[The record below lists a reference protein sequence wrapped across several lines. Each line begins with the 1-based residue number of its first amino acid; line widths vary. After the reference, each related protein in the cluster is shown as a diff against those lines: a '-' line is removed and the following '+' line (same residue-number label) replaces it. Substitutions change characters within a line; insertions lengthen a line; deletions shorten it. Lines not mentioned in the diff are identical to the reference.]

1 LRALALRYNLPVQ
14 TFVRRAVFL
23 SVLVLLA
30 AAVVVF
36 VRRVKPGSD
45 TSPIAWVATAHQ
57 YGPVGYRDPA
67 AAISPDAR
75 WIAYSEGRFLRVRAI
90 GGGPVTEFPPAAAQ
104 IRHLSWR
111 ADNKTVL
118 AGGDLYDR
126 VAGTRTAL
134 WPTRTDL
141 LAHDGPVAATVSKGD
156 LLRQAVW
163 SRDGEALAALV
174 SGRDGSQLWTV
185 SADGGSAHV
194 HLLKAR
200 ATSPA
205 WTPRGEVGCIAAV
218 AGRLRITIP
227 CGSGTPVRFT
237 PDLDAYGPLAF
248 SPDGAVAYVGL
259 PNSGG
264 TLDLWA
270 VPTDGGSARR
280 LTAFSRDTYGPSVG
294 NDGTVLFKSQSYR
307 TAVAA
312 AATDGSALRTLA
324 TFQSETPSWDPT
336 GRWIGITYGTWRR
349 VVDDA
354 NYPDI
359 AQEVGII
366 AAGSEQPSTSPARVV
381 HDSSSEDQ
389 SMCWSPNGK
398 WIAFH
403 SHKEQSDDV
412 WLRSADGTAPVRRIS
427 MLGRG
432 AETGW
437 PRWSPDGRWVLFE
450 GASRQTK
457 RSVLYVIGVDQR
469 SGDVT
474 ADAAEVPVSGIDAEI
489 GHGEWLPDST
499 QIVVEATEA
508 PGRHMIFTVPRTGG
522 GARVVHRFASE
533 HEHPGL
539 GISPDG
545 REAAFIAPDAAG
557 FFQIFR
563 LPLDGGQPRP
573 ITTDHSH
580 KTQPAWSPDGRR
592 LAFTVWEY
600 NAQLWV
606 IRP

>member
-1 LRALALRYNLPVQ
+1 VQRLTIRATIL
-14 TFVRRAVFL
+14 
-23 SVLVLLA
+23 
-30 AAVVVF
+30 AAVVAVAAGVVTF
-36 VRRVKPGSD
+36 VAY
-45 TSPIAWVATAHQ
+45 TSRKAQPPQLTWVATAHQ

-75 WIAYSEGRFLRVRAI
+75 WIAYSEGRLLRVRAI
-90 GGGPVTEFPPAAAQ
+90 GGGPVTEFPPATAQ

-118 AGGDLYDR
+118 AGVDLYDR
-126 VAGTRTAL
+126 EAGTRTAL
-134 WPTRTDL
+134 WPNRTDL

-163 SRDGEALAALV
+163 SRDGEALAAIV

-194 HLLKAR
+194 RLLKSR

-205 WTPRGEVGCIAAV
+205 WTTRGEVGCIAAV
-218 AGRLRITIP
+218 GGRLRITIP

-248 SPDGAVAYVGL
+248 SPDGAMAYVGL
-259 PNSGG
+259 PNNGG

-270 VPTDGGSARR
+270 VPVGGGPARR
-280 LTAFSRDTYGPSVG
+280 LTSFSRDTYGPSVAH
-294 NDGTVLFKSQSYR
+294 DGTVLFKSQIYR
-307 TAVAA
+307 TVVAA

-366 AAGSEQPSTSPARVV
+366 AADSGQPSTGPARVV

-412 WLRSADGTAPVRRIS
+412 WLRLADGAAPARRIS

-450 GASRQTK
+450 GASRRTK

-469 SGDVT
+469 TGDVT
-474 ADAAEVPVSGIDAEI
+474 ADASEIPVSGVDAEI

-508 PGRHMIFTVPRTGG
+508 PGRHVIFTVPRTGG

-545 REAAFIAPDAAG
+545 REAAFIAPDADG

-563 LPLDGGQPRP
+563 LPLAGGQPHP
-573 ITTDHSH
+573 ITTDQSH

>member
-1 LRALALRYNLPVQ
+1 VQ
-14 TFVRRAVFL
+14 TFVGRAAVL
-23 SVLVLLA
+23 SILVLIA

-36 VRRVKPGSD
+36 GRRVSPDSNAL
-45 TSPIAWVATAHQ
+45 PIAWVATAHQ

-75 WIAYSEGRFLRVRAI
+75 WVAYSEGRFLRVRAV
-90 GGGPVTEFPPAAAQ
+90 GGGPVTDLPPAIAQ

-111 ADNKTVL
+111 ADNTTIL
-118 AGGDLYDR
+118 AGGELYDR
-126 VAGTRTAL
+126 AAGTRRAM
-134 WPTRTDL
+134 WPNRTEL
-141 LAHDGPVAATVSKGD
+141 SAYDGSVAATVSKSD

-163 SRDGEALAALV
+163 SRDGESLAAIV
-174 SGRDGSQLWTV
+174 PGRDGSRLWTV
-185 SADGGSAHV
+185 SADGNSAHV
-194 HLLKAR
+194 RLVKSR
-200 ATSPA
+200 ASSPA
-205 WTPRGEVGCIAAV
+205 WTPRGDVGCIAAV
-218 AGRLRITIP
+218 GGRLRITIP
-227 CGSGTPVRFT
+227 CGSETFVRFN
-237 PDLDAYGPLAF
+237 PDRDAYGPLAF
-248 SPDGAVAYVGL
+248 SPDGATAYVGL
-259 PNSGG
+259 PNDGG

-270 VPTDGGSARR
+270 VPIAGGTARR
-280 LTAFSRDTYGPSVG
+280 LSAFSRDTYGPSVANNG
-294 NDGTVLFKSQSYR
+294 AVLFKSQTYR
-307 TAVAA
+307 TVVAA
-312 AATDGSALRTLA
+312 AAVDGSAPATLA

-366 AAGSEQPSTSPARVV
+366 AANAPQPSTSPARVV

-403 SHKEQSDDV
+403 SHKEQSDDI
-412 WLRSADGTAPVRRIS
+412 WLRAADGTSLTRRIS
-427 MLGRG
+427 NLGRG

-450 GASRQTK
+450 GASRRTK
-457 RSVLYVIGVDQR
+457 RSALYVIGVDQS

-474 ADAAEVPVSGIDAEI
+474 AEATEIPVLGMDAEI
-489 GHGEWLPDST
+489 GHGEWLRDSA
-499 QIVVEATEA
+499 QIVVEASEA
-508 PGRHMIFTVPRTGG
+508 PGRHVIFTVPRTGG
-522 GARVVHRFASE
+522 NARIVHRFASE

-539 GISPDG
+539 GISADG
-545 REAAFIAPDAAG
+545 REVAFIAPDTDG

-563 LPLDGGQPRP
+563 LTLDGGQPQQ
-573 ITTDHSH
+573 ITTDRSH

-592 LAFTVWEY
+592 IAFTSWEY
-600 NAQLWV
+600 NAQLWM